1 MPNPTTVAPQQRRV
15 DVSAMNILALASRY
29 EDNILSLAS
38 RYQDND
44 INCLLLT
51 LRPLRPAGQ

>member
-29 EDNILSLAS
+29 EE
-38 RYQDND
+38 ND
-44 INCLLLT
+44 INCMLLT